1 MKGVHLGE
9 CPKFVPP
16 FAFYLWVKKMA
27 PDIWIFLENKLLGY
41 SLIGTC
47 MFLLIGACFIVFVCK
62 SWKFKVVF
70 SDRVSRRFILLE
82 GTRSRNFNAMV
93 DVHKHET

>member
-1 MKGVHLGE
+1 
-9 CPKFVPP
+9 
-16 FAFYLWVKKMA
+16 MA
-27 PDIWIFLENKLLGY
+27 HDIWIFLENKLLRY
-41 SLIGTC
+41 FLIGTH
-47 MFLLIGACFIVFVCK
+47 MFLLIGAFFMVFIHK

-82 GTRSRNFNAMV
+82 GSRNFNAIMF